1 MGFDLVIVA
10 IVGRKGGIGKTT
22 SAVHLAGALALAG
35 RRVLLV
41 DLDPQASAS
50 RSLGVARHE
59 LAPSIHD
66 VLFRDLP
73 AAAAVRATGSA
84 GLDLITASADL
95 IHADLDLA
103 TARNREERLR
113 QALEPLIDRY
123 DWIFLDS
130 PPALSTLTMS
140 ALVAADGYVIPSTAQ
155 PLAFDGV
162 DLVVE
167 LAERLRRRF
176 GRPAQFFGLLLTM
189 VDRRNRATFTHVAE
203 LRMRYGLNVF
213 DAEIPINVRLAEAP
227 AAGATVFETSPRAT
241 GAHAY
246 RLAAVELAERA
257 GLSAAEPEAT
267 RESPPEPAPRTAEE
281 SEASRTSEPAARSW
295 QAPPN

>member
-1 MGFDLVIVA
+1 MIVA

-22 SAVHLAGALALAG
+22 TAVHLAGALALAG

-66 VLFRDLP
+66 VLFRELP
-73 AAAAVRATGSA
+73 AEGAVRATGSA

-95 IHADLDLA
+95 TNADLDLA

-113 QALEPLIDRY
+113 RAMAPLAERY
-123 DWIFLDS
+123 DWIFYDS

-140 ALVAADGYVIPSTAQ
+140 AMVAADGFVIPSTAQ
-155 PLAFDGV
+155 PLAFDGI
-162 DLVVE
+162 DVVLE

-176 GRPAQFFGLLLTM
+176 GRPARFLGLLLTM
-189 VDRRNRATFTHVAE
+189 VDRRNRATFRHMAE
-203 LRMRYGLNVF
+203 LRMRYGRNVF
-213 DAEIPINVRLAEAP
+213 DVEIPINVRLAEAP
-227 AAGATVFETSPRAT
+227 AAGAPVFETAPRAT

-246 RLAAVELAERA
+246 RLAAVELVERS
-257 GLSAAEPEAT
+257 GLSAAEPEA
-267 RESPPEPAPRTAEE
+267 AGE
-281 SEASRTSEPAARSW
+281 SEARQRHEPAARDS
-295 QAPPN
+295 QAPPT